1 MKHRSF
7 SRALAA
13 SLVRVAFAGGLQASI
28 DLHTNPKKFFEF
40 PGPSDALARPCQVL
54 SSRCQWLALAYF
66 CKSDWSFA
74 SRAVVNPVRQE

>member
-40 PGPSDALARPCQVL
+40 YLGRVTP
-54 SSRCQWLALAYF
+54 
-66 CKSDWSFA
+66 
-74 SRAVVNPVRQE
+74 